1 MKIDA
6 DVIGI
11 VDDDVG
17 ICVALDALF
26 RAAGFRV
33 VMFRSA
39 EALLSS
45 TCLQIISCLVLDVH
59 LPGMDGLSL
68 QRRLADDGRTT
79 PIIILTAHPD
89 AEIRAR
95 AMDQGA
101 VAFLS
106 KPIKGD
112 LLLAEVARALPQT
125 K

>member
-1 MKIDA
+1 MKTEA

-11 VDDDVG
+11 VDDDEGVCVG
-17 ICVALDALF
+17 LDALF

-33 VMFRSA
+33 AMFPSA

-68 QRRLADDGRTT
+68 QRRLAGDGRTT
-79 PIIILTAHPD
+79 PIIVLTAHPD
-89 AEIRAR
+89 AEIRAQ

-101 VAFLS
+101 VAFLT
-106 KPIKGD
+106 KPFKGD
-112 LLLAEVARALPQT
+112 VLLAEVARALLQI